1 MFILLKTAMIL
12 AVKWRFRQP
21 SALDEGWPAEP

>member
-1 MFILLKTAMIL
+1 MFILLKMALIH
-12 AVKWRFRQP
+12 AVKWRFRQH